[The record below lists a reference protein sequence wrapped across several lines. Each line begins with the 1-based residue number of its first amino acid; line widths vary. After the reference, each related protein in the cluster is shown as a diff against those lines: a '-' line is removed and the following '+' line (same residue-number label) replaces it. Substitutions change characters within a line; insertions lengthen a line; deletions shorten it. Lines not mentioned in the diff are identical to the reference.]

1 MLCQKETE
9 IRAFVYSLQDPLL
22 VNLYNQVEDL
32 QKLGDTAQMPYT
44 EFQIINFGV
53 QLICKTHNFQ
63 DGLKQWFGKDTSRDD
78 KTWENFKLHFE
89 DEYDKLKQVR
99 GATIHHAGFHQA
111 NIIMSL
117 RVMEV
122 VQSVHH
128 SVLQFLHK
136 FDDDD
141 KENKA
146 PLEPPVQLCREIRST
161 ENVVQL
167 EMLELIKSFQEDMH
181 GLKNFPQS
189 NNNNYNNCNYIN
201 NNYTKGGGR
210 SQRTDKYC
218 WSHGSCAHP
227 GRNC

>member
-9 IRAFVYSLQDPLL
+9 IRAFVYSLQDPL

-63 DGLKQWFGKDTSRDD
+63 DGLKQWFGKDRDD
-78 KTWENFKLHFE
+78 KTWETFKLHLE

-111 NIIMSL
+111 NIMSL

-128 SVLQFLHK
+128 NVLQFLHK
-136 FDDDD
+136 FDDDDD

-146 PLEPPVQLCREIRST
+146 PLEPPVQLCREWVR
-161 ENVVQL
+161 VRVRVRAC
-167 EMLELIKSFQEDMH
+167 MV
-181 GLKNFPQS
+181 
-189 NNNNYNNCNYIN
+189 
-201 NNYTKGGGR
+201 
-210 SQRTDKYC
+210 
-218 WSHGSCAHP
+218 
-227 GRNC
+227 